1 VQPHDLVTAE
11 GTARAA
17 AVLLH
22 PHPDMGG
29 DRFNNVVGEL
39 FRILPS
45 AGITTIR
52 FDFSSSDIETAAGET
67 LEALDTLPDDGAP
80 RFLVGYS
87 FGGGVAATIT
97 DQRLAGWFLAAP
109 ALAMVHPTIGT
120 DARPKLIAAAE
131 HDRFFPPDQLTSA
144 TKDWQATTVTPI
156 PGADHF
162 FVGRADLVAQRCIEW
177 ITQNMRADSPNVL
190 ADRATAREPDGDG
203 ERTE

>member
-1 VQPHDLVTAE
+1 VQPHDLVTADGADG

-29 DRFNNVVGEL
+29 DRFNNVVAEL

-52 FDFSSSDIETAAGET
+52 FDFSSSDIDTAAGET
-67 LEALDTLPDDGAP
+67 LEALTALPADGAP

-87 FGGGVAATIT
+87 FGGGVAATI
-97 DQRLAGWFLAAP
+97 DDDRVAGWFLAAP
-109 ALAMVHPTIGT
+109 ALTLVHPAIGA
-120 DARPKLIAAAE
+120 DPRPKLIAAAE
-131 HDRFFPPDQLTSA
+131 HDRFFAPDQLEAA
-144 TKDWQATTVTPI
+144 TKDWTATTITTI

-162 FVGRADLVAQRCIEW
+162 FVGRADVVAQRCTEW
-177 ITQNMRADSPNVL
+177 ITQVTPV
-190 ADRATAREPDGDG
+190 EQ
-203 ERTE
+203 